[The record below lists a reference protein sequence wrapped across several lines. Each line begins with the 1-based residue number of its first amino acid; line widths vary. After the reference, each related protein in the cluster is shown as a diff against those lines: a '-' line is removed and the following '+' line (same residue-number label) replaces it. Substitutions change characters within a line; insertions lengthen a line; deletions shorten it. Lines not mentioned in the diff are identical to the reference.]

1 VAANTKKGFAAA
13 VAEGEVKGAGRAL
26 LEDLFEDYYKHRK
39 RLYFMNLV
47 RGLFFGFG
55 SVIGGTIH
63 PILKRC
69 YRCRP
74 SFGREPPQISR
85 HTKSTTVLIAAYP
98 LTGAI
103 IKVDL

>member
-1 VAANTKKGFAAA
+1 MAGKTNKGFAAA

-55 SVIGGTIH
+55 SVVGGTIMVALLFW
-63 PILKRC
+63 ILSLLNFI
-69 YRCRP
+69 P
-74 SFGREPPQISR
+74 FLNDIIDAAR
-85 HTKSTTVLIAAYP
+85 HTVESRP
-98 LTGAI
+98 R
-103 IKVDL
+103 